1 MALPRSGA
9 RLGSLPY
16 TSLLTTRLPVRCGL
30 SEAQACPSLRPS
42 VWHPDTVGRDAG
54 RGRPVLRA
62 LEPSRQLRPS
72 PALRL
77 RPQGLCRDLPGPV
90 TSHRAVRGR
99 LTTEAKS
106 TAGAKPLRCP
116 AQTTGRCWRLGLL
129 WDFTKQTNSLA
140 VRSVLPQV
148 RATVPGP
155 GPLADRSR
163 GLDRPRDAHPH
174 VQGDAEWRLGTG
186 GDQM

>member
-16 TSLLTTRLPVRCGL
+16 TSLLTTRLPVRMWALGGTGV
-30 SEAQACPSLRPS
+30 SISQAQCLAPGHRGKGCR
-42 VWHPDTVGRDAG
+42 
-54 RGRPVLRA
+54 RGRPVLRP

-77 RPQGLCRDLPGPV
+77 RPQGLCRDLPRP
-90 TSHRAVRGR
+90 VRGR